1 MHVSV
6 SAGLKLVE
14 EKPFMTSFDCALPQS
29 TNKNSIIKI
38 LLKGALTCNTLKR
51 FGRFWN
57 QKTLEI
63 QLNHRTKK
71 PQPQTNLKTNE
82 LSLFRVLME

>member
-14 EKPFMTSFDCALPQS
+14 EKPFMTSFDCALPHC
-29 TNKNSIIKI
+29 KNSIIKI
-38 LLKGALTCNTLKR
+38 FLKGAFKYNILKK
-51 FGRFWN
+51 FERFWN

-63 QLNHRTKK
+63 QPTHRTKN
-71 PQPQTNLKTNE
+71 PQTNLKMSG
-82 LSLFRVLME
+82 LSLFTVLME